1 MGEAQGL
8 VLRDYGIPASRIWV
22 RGFRRSHSENPGEAY
37 GYPCPFRNNRRGPIP
52 ISLSRS
58 RGLLNVVKHAKESR
72 RMLKTRW
79 SIPNLTVYR
88 VSEEV
93 QVASTARVG
102 SKAP

>member
-1 MGEAQGL
+1 MGKAQGL
-8 VLRDYGIPASRIWV
+8 VLRDYGIPTSGIWGLGFGARTRRIQA
-22 RGFRRSHSENPGEAY
+22 RHKA
-37 GYPCPFRNNRRGPIP
+37 
-52 ISLSRS
+52 